1 MNIVQATHNYE
12 TWLRHRTTLVQGDIK
27 QKHQL
32 MAASPFPF
40 LRATFYRWL
49 QIWAKVC
56 PEVSSAPH
64 VLAVGDLHIENFGT
78 WRDDDGRLA
87 WGINDFDEVSHMPY
101 TIDLLRLTTS
111 ALIAR
116 ELDHFALKPRKIA
129 AQILAGYTDA
139 IAAGGRPFVLS
150 AGHGWLRKIALT
162 SIREGAY
169 FWAALSRLKLLDKHQ
184 VPVAARAAME
194 RVMPEKGLSYG
205 YARRS
210 AGLGSRG
217 HLRFVA
223 VVDWRGGQIA
233 REAKALVPAA
243 SVWLRGEAGGGPILY
258 SNILRRAVRVPD
270 PCFRV
275 DGKWVVRRLSPSCR
289 KIQIQSMPQKKDEKR
304 MFYSMGWEV
313 ANVHLGTPRATPLV
327 SEDLKG
333 RKGDWLFEAGRAMVK
348 AVRRD
353 WKFWREQ

>member
-1 MNIVQATHNYE
+1 MNIIDATQKYE
-12 TWLRHRTTLVQGDIK
+12 TWLRHRTTLVSTDLK
-27 QKHQL
+27 LKHRF

-49 QIWAKVC
+49 QIWEKVC
-56 PEVSSAPH
+56 PEASSAPH

-101 TIDLLRLTTS
+101 TIDLVRLTSS
-111 ALIAR
+111 ALLAQ
-116 ELDHFALKPRKIA
+116 ECDHFAIKPRKIA

-139 IAAGGRPFVLS
+139 IASGGRPFVLS
-150 AGHGWLRKIALT
+150 SSHGWLRKIALT

-169 FWAALSRLKLLDKHQ
+169 FWLALSRLKQLDKHQ
-184 VPVAARAAME
+184 VPAAARAAIE
-194 RVMPEKGLSYG
+194 RLMPEKDLDYG

-217 HLRFVA
+217 HQRFVA
-223 VVDWRGGQIA
+223 VANWRGGEIA
-233 REAKALVPAA
+233 REAKALVPAT
-243 SVWLRGEAGGGPILY
+243 SVWLRGEQGGGPILY

-289 KIQIQSMPQKKDEKR
+289 KINIAALPSEKYEKR
-304 MFYSMGWEV
+304 LLYSMGWET
-313 ANVHLGTPRATPLV
+313 ANVHLGTPHAIPLV
-327 SEDLKG
+327 GADLKTRRG
-333 RKGDWLFEAGRAMVK
+333 PWLLDAATLMVR

-353 WKFWREQ
+353 WKDWRD